1 MTPELFEALEA
12 LCDMWNQYC
21 GSKWG
26 HEFIR
31 AGENCADVLDK
42 YKLIKNDNGTGGE
55 VDWDRLNELKLTDKK
70 YGL

>member
-26 HEFIR
+26 HEFMS

-42 YKLIKNDNGTGGE
+42 YKLLKYDKGTGGE
-55 VDWDRLNELKLTDKK
+55 VDWDRLNELKLTA
-70 YGL
+70 